1 MALHSDGFLTVHLQF
16 DDATSKAALQDRLRA
31 YPQNDFT
38 RWWSPR
44 FSSLGPING
53 YGEELFT
60 WVDDHLSPSEYG
72 EKAIAVA
79 VRFLSKETAQKMR
92 QHVADMKRS
101 HLAGL
106 EERARTVGYFKET
119 MHLQPHGDG
128 ELYTVYLEHVGG
140 NLQKRLHCVSRH
152 RLHSVVEPEISRAAR
167 RKVAS
172 R

>member
-1 MALHSDGFLTVHLQF
+1 M
-16 DDATSKAALQDRLRA
+16 DRRPA
-31 YPQNDFT
+31 FAKRVRRKGIT
-38 RWWSPR
+38 
-44 FSSLGPING
+44 
-53 YGEELFT
+53 
-60 WVDDHLSPSEYG
+60 
-72 EKAIAVA
+72 VA

-140 NLQKRLHCVSRH
+140 NLQKRLHAFPGTDFTRWWNPRYRELLGG
-152 RLHSVVEPEISRAAR
+152 RLRLDSSGGVETLLKWEA
-167 RKVAS
+167 
-172 R
+172 